1 MVSTLLRSSG
11 GQSLDQL
18 QPLTE
23 LVTLECAEVKYFL
36 KHIITNN
43 FCVFIIEIHGTDG
56 QQFHPLLTEE
66 QDLWLFTP
74 DLCRSVIVSYTEDR
88 SISGINTRHFEAS
101 LDNFNLTMD
110 NNLCYCQNVRINF
123 LKQN

>member
-1 MVSTLLRSSG
+1 M
-11 GQSLDQL
+11 
-18 QPLTE
+18 
-23 LVTLECAEVKYFL
+23 
-36 KHIITNN
+36 IITNN
-43 FCVFIIEIHGTDG
+43 FCVFILEIHGTDG

-101 LDNFNLTMD
+101 LDNFNLTME

-123 LKQN
+123 SKQN